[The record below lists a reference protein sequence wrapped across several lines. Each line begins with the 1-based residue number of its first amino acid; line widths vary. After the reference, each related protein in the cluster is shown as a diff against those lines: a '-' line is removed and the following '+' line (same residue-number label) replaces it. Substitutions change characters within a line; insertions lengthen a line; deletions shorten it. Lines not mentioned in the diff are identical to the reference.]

1 VFDQSQIDYMVKGT
15 PLRRLTT
22 AEDIGRAVLWFS
34 SPSAARQVTGQM
46 ISVSGGYT
54 MP

>member
-1 VFDQSQIDYMVKGT
+1 MRTT
-15 PLRRLTT
+15 PVRRLTT
-22 AEDIGRAVLWFS
+22 AEDAARVVVWFS
-34 SPSAARQVTGQM
+34 SPEAARQVTGQL